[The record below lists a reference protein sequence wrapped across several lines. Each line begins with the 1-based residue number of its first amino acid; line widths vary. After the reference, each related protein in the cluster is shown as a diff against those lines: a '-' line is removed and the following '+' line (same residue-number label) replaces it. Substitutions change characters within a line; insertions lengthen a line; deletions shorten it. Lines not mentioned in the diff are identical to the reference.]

1 VLEHISCLCS
11 FLERCLSEWQRHI
24 GDQRTKLYYL
34 NHFTTEQL
42 VILQGEL
49 SKVGNDETSDL
60 SIYVYPL
67 LSKVKRNCCLKDL
80 QRAMHLAF
88 AQDID
93 VHMDEDGAEA
103 AAAAAETDA
112 MSGENDVNVE
122 EFVRKMEESHFSR
135 KLARRALEE
144 VGPENIDNGNA
155 LYILICVA
163 LCSLCF

>member
-1 VLEHISCLCS
+1 
-11 FLERCLSEWQRHI
+11 
-24 GDQRTKLYYL
+24 
-34 NHFTTEQL
+34 
-42 VILQGEL
+42 
-49 SKVGNDETSDL
+49 
-60 SIYVYPL
+60 
-67 LSKVKRNCCLKDL
+67 
-80 QRAMHLAF
+80 MHLAF

-163 LCSLCF
+163 LCSLCFWRLNFLRVIELFVDYTKVLKIFNEGNTYIIIAMIWPDAIVH